1 MSGIR
6 VAEFKKPATIIVDQA
21 RVDSSYGP
29 KSSILL
35 ESLATSYS
43 ASGFTCS
50 IKGLSRDSLLNDIFV
65 TIPLQV
71 RWMGSADKH
80 LLPNLYTDLSGGSK
94 ATMVQSDAF
103 NQYVSGG
110 KTLSM
115 YAYDN
120 IAIRPNAF
128 KCIRNATLSINGSSF
143 SIRNDAVYTGLSK
156 LFADGRKEHITGCDY
171 ECSPYT
177 FNGRASAGRKQ
188 TGWFERCQ
196 AANTRGKVVYIGRD
210 ANNVINDIVYQ
221 YDVKFPIWFGPWTHK
236 GWPGLQHFDKMSVS
250 SMPYVSDLV
259 LECNFTEDVIM
270 DAFACSDDTVQN
282 KLSVQNPPWV
292 DLATGTG
299 TDFAPNSQLMWQS
312 AGVYDSAV
320 FLSSASK
327 DSKFVNILA
336 PKLCY
341 MWSEPNPQFTELSQ
355 IYTVPSYRFITYED
369 RTVMKS
375 GIATSIVSFPQI
387 RLANI
392 SSLYVVFAE
401 CDRNDNGTVVGP
413 RSGRWASTNGTYEA
427 LRQGLSAG
435 NRTMRIKWDTVKVSM
450 SVNSAVLANFTPAT
464 MTPQRQFELYKKYS
478 GNAQPH
484 LSLEEWEQHSS
495 MLLFSAEELNG
506 IGALGNSFQSM
517 TMSVQFEVYRPSYLT
532 RAEPRDYLAI
542 VASGDALGFQK
553 LGQDTDIAIVG
564 RFISMEPELVSIS
577 EGAVSVQQVKLSQQ
591 ELESQLLG
599 GNAPEREDA
608 VKLEDLTR

>member
-6 VAEFKKPATIIVDQA
+6 VAEFKKPSTIIVDQA

-43 ASGFTCS
+43 QSGFTCS

-65 TIPLQV
+65 CIPLQV
-71 RWMGSADKH
+71 RWVAGADGKH
-80 LLPNLYTDLSGGSK
+80 LLPNLYTDLSGGTKDS
-94 ATMVQSDAF
+94 MVDDGTN
-103 NQYVSGG
+103 NQYKSGDNS
-110 KTLSM
+110 LAM

-177 FNGRASAGRKQ
+177 FNGRAAAGRKQ
-188 TGWFERCQ
+188 VGWFERCQ
-196 AANTRGKVVYIGRD
+196 AASTRGKVVYVGRD
-210 ANNVINDIVYQ
+210 PNDNINDIVYQ
-221 YDVKFPIWFGPWTHK
+221 YDIKFPIWFGPWCHK
-236 GWPGLQHFDKMSVS
+236 GWPGLQHFDGMSVN

-259 LECNFTEDVIM
+259 LECNFTDDVIM
-270 DAFACSDDTVQN
+270 DAFACSDDTVTN
-282 KLSVQNPPWV
+282 KLSVQNPPWSA
-292 DLATGTG
+292 LAVGTT
-299 TDFAPNSQLMWQS
+299 TDFAPNSKKMWDSCVVEDSTFQS
-312 AGVYDSAV
+312 T
-320 FLSSASK
+320 ASK
-327 DSKFVNILA
+327 DTKFVNMLA

-369 RTVMKS
+369 RTVMKAS
-375 GIATSIVSFPQI
+375 VETSTISFPQI

-392 SSLYVVFAE
+392 SSLYACFAE
-401 CDRNDNGTVVGP
+401 CDRNDNAAVVAP
-413 RSGRWASTNGTYEA
+413 RSGRWGGASGAYSA

-450 SVNSAVLANFTPAT
+450 SVNSAVLANFTPVT

-517 TMSVQFEVYRPSYLT
+517 TMSVQFDVYRPSYLT
-532 RAEPRDYLAI
+532 RAEPRDFLATG
-542 VASGDALGFQK
+542 AGDAAAFQK
-553 LGQDTDIAIVG
+553 MGQASEIAIIG
-564 RFISMEPELVSIS
+564 RFISLEPELVSIS

-608 VKLEDLTR
+608 VKLEDLSR

>member
-6 VAEFKKPATIIVDQA
+6 IAEFKKPSTIIVDQA

-35 ESLATSYS
+35 ESVATSYS
-43 ASGFTCS
+43 QSGFTCS

-65 TIPLQV
+65 CIPLQV
-71 RWMGSADKH
+71 RWIAGADGKKI
-80 LLPNLYTDLSGGSK
+80 LPNLYTDQNGGVKTS
-94 ATMVQSDAF
+94 MVDAAPY
-103 NQYVSGG
+103 NNYKGDGG
-110 KTLSM
+110 QNMSM

-177 FNGRASAGRKQ
+177 FNGRASVGRKQ
-188 TGWFERCQ
+188 TGWFERSQ
-196 AANTRGKVVYIGRD
+196 AAATRGKVVYIGRD
-210 ANNVINDIVYQ
+210 ASKNINDIVYQ
-221 YDVKFPIWFGPWTHK
+221 YDVKFPIWFGPWCHK

-259 LECNFTEDVIM
+259 LECNFTDDVIM
-270 DAFACSDDTVQN
+270 DAFACADDTETN
-282 KLSVQNPPWV
+282 KLSARMLPWST
-292 DLATGTG
+292 LADAAGN
-299 TDFAPNSQLMWQS
+299 DFVPNSKKMW
-312 AGVYDSAV
+312 DSAV
-320 FLSSASK
+320 VSSDTFLTSAVK
-327 DSKFVNILA
+327 DTAFVNILA

-341 MWSEPNPQFTELSQ
+341 MWSEPNPQFTELSK

-369 RTVMKS
+369 RTVMK
-375 GIATSIVSFPQI
+375 ANVETSIITFPQI

-392 SSLYVVFAE
+392 SSLYACFAE
-401 CDRNDNGTVVGP
+401 SDRNDNGSVVGP
-413 RSGRWASTNGTYEA
+413 RSGRFSSASNAYSA
-427 LRQGLSAG
+427 LRLGCSAG
-435 NRTMRIKWDTVKVSM
+435 NRTLRIKWDTVKVSM
-450 SVNSAVLANFTPAT
+450 SVNSAVLANFTPQT
-464 MTPQRQFELYKKYS
+464 MTAQRQFELFKKYS

-484 LSLEEWEQHSS
+484 LSQEEWEQHSS

-517 TMSVQFEVYRPSYLT
+517 TMSIQFEVYRPSYLT
-532 RAEPRDYLAI
+532 RAQPRDYLHTADGTAD
-542 VASGDALGFQK
+542 VFKKMGQASEV
-553 LGQDTDIAIVG
+553 AIVG
-564 RFISMEPELVSIS
+564 RFISLEPELVSIS

-591 ELESQLLG
+591 ELENQLLG

-608 VKLEDLTR
+608 VPLEELTR